1 MDEENSLDYNDLF
14 ESTYNEVMSNKP
26 VTAPKKGTPK
36 TQQQSDA
43 GFAGM
48 LGREGSSV
56 YRGEN
61 TGYGKSVYDKTLN
74 WDADVDPNDIKGS
87 INEHRYNEQSGWT
100 QMAAGIARVGTKA
113 VTEVLKMPGYLG
125 GAVAAIGAEKN
136 QGWDTA
142 VNNWWIKGLN
152 NFNETT
158 INEGILPVYVGKAIK
173 EGNLWDNISSTSFW
187 ATEGADGAGFI
198 ASMFVP
204 GAIFKSIGLGQKI
217 MGATA
222 KTLELASGEQKVS
235 NAVRMLSKLGIKTP
249 EQFDVAG
256 TAIANTFAES
266 AAEAGGAIDN
276 FEKTKDQFFE
286 NYSNIKLAELKQ
298 IDDRRK
304 RGEIDVNEANRLS
317 QEINNKSPEDA
328 FNEQKGRLGRN
339 IFLSNLAILAVPNL
353 VQSKMIW
360 GKAGAKAL
368 NTEVPSLLGKI
379 ANRGKN
385 VGGALVSEGFVEE
398 ASQSTVENLFT
409 DKAKRGELSS
419 SGITNDFNLG
429 ELGKEYINTVSSTDG
444 QKAIFL
450 GGFFGGTMGAYA
462 GAKQDIQD
470 RKVSNTLLGLAKN
483 GVNHFNSV
491 VEKDVYQRDE
501 SGNIVYENNKPQ
513 YDPVKVKEMA
523 SSLNSIEQMSD
534 EFNEAVERGDDDAV
548 KRIKDQ
554 AVNELIAPFISQGEV
569 GLQALR
575 QHLSETSKAEDI
587 QANDKNKDSQK
598 FIESTMKKAA
608 DMQKRY
614 ETYKGFSKP
623 LINLKNDSAE
633 KNDFIDYYNSLADL
647 YVAKEGERHDIKEDL
662 KDLYNKK
669 NELLRQLDNDETISR
684 ELNENYIEGVTEE
697 LYKNVKNYD
706 DPRLQLL
713 QDKITEQEK
722 NLKEVDELIDKDLW
736 DSKKVNE
743 SFDVFV
749 KDRNELRETMKK
761 VKEVQE
767 LLDKV
772 ESAQTLKD
780 LEDLKTDNPAIQD
793 KINRKK
799 ALLEV
804 QKEAKKENTKESS
817 KNRSIKNKTELS
829 DQFDYIADEFDE
841 GDVISLDEDN
851 NYFGLPKDKVS
862 GKEFTVS
869 KVNKE
874 TKNITI
880 KDKDGK
886 LSLTINFDTLVKNLS
901 HNPEGSFST
910 EGGMNSKTVQTS
922 EKEKVPTPKEIVH
935 DSVDAK
941 VITID
946 PATDER
952 YPWVSEAA
960 EEYERL
966 PQDKTGRNVEFQIN
980 DGNIVKTPTTAVPTE
995 NEIKLNELQNLTGV
1009 TNRAFSKSVLEEFDI
1024 PIDKK
1029 YDYASD
1035 ITVDEFFKSKLY
1047 LDNKPRIEDRLSV
1060 YDLSKDDIE
1069 SVELHPMY
1077 SEGRSWFQLN
1087 ALSKGNNYIVG
1098 SIPVELSEKSTKL
1111 GLAKELASK
1120 EYSDFY
1126 KKSKETEPTTPT
1138 TSTTTQKDTSNFKEE
1153 WLQAL
1158 EMIKNKDFSNLE
1170 FLIKHLPIN
1179 VVFNNGGIASLESH
1193 DARFED
1199 KFNRTTR
1206 NIREA
1211 IVMELAKG
1219 TPISAITTTIAGQ
1232 NNGQIQVEDT
1242 VLENSLLDL
1251 YEISGN
1257 KDRITLDNLYIV
1269 DDLGNL
1275 LNGKGQKWA
1284 ASRKLAKGEIYLK
1297 IHTANGTPFPL
1308 KLNVQRVNNLQ
1319 AEALYYLY
1327 QYRFDDIGS
1336 KTKSTLLINTSD
1348 QVQDIIKSNLSKEL
1362 ELFKA
1367 NGKSFEDLTIK
1378 DVIDF
1383 LIWDG
1388 SKSPKSQIRFYDSKL
1403 LVGNKEYT
1411 DDEFGSDESKES
1423 FIRLLTEK
1431 VDDNNRG
1438 KRQHIRF
1445 KDKKGGIK
1453 SLTIDNPNRL
1463 YLDYLLQNNILNTNA
1478 KVNQPTFK
1486 GNTSIYLTPD
1496 AVQVNGKLSE
1506 FNKKIKRNL
1515 FKEVIG
1521 KIDGF
1526 TKKYSDLFKLRLKLT
1541 DDESN
1546 YVDRYNKEYDRVS
1559 TLKGGD
1565 TESLS
1570 KTQSKRNTAKRGNV
1584 IDLVFRDFFMD
1595 TNNHNLDKFVEMFQ
1609 NNLNN
1614 VNKRFGETNEMEFGE
1629 EVIVKLFDTLNSYA
1643 QYFKDKNWKIYS
1655 QGFTVG
1661 GRIGNLG
1668 TNEGRFA
1675 GTTDIIAE
1683 NEIGELFIIDLKTS
1697 TIDRTNLKT
1706 YNEEGTVEDR
1716 YEYAEKDKI
1725 QLNTYAYLAEQ
1736 SAPNANIQGL
1746 FILPIQIKAD
1756 EKSTNSKYTDPN
1768 NISSFNEDM
1777 PLLEVEYEKGAF
1789 HEVLG
1794 VTEDSL
1800 KIKKESTYRKKT
1812 GKFDTSNVSKEEDS
1826 FTERIEE
1833 LEEGKFELAGFLE
1846 SFEQTP
1852 KKPAAKSTKKEDT
1865 FSVQEIIDNNPED
1878 YDVEEFDFSKNEGA
1892 YSSNYVELNGEKYYF
1907 NTKGP
1912 KASRFFIAKK
1922 TSKGYD
1928 LNVDLTLSEL
1938 EQIKKKIVS
1947 IALDQKFTES
1957 SLNKIWNSRLNSVSL
1972 PKASTN
1978 KTQPSQKEVVK
1989 KEPIPAKKVVAA
2001 KKEEMKVN
2009 TINFDKL
2016 TDKEASSALAKLSN
2030 AYIKEFKTTISK
2042 INVRVRGNKNYKQ
2055 GLKELVT
2062 FLEGQEISREAI
2074 ETKCK

>member
-1 MDEENSLDYNDLF
+1 MDKENSLDYNDLF

-26 VTAPKKGTPK
+26 VSKPKKGTPR
-36 TQQQSDA
+36 TQEQSDA

-48 LGREGSSV
+48 LGREGASV

-113 VTEVLKMPGYLG
+113 ATEVLKMPGYLG

-152 NFNETT
+152 NFNET
-158 INEGILPVYVGKAIK
+158 INEEALPVYVGKAIK

-204 GAIFKSIGLGQKI
+204 GAIFKSIGLGEKI

-235 NAVRMLSKLGIKTP
+235 NAVRMLSKLGIRTP

-256 TAIANTFAES
+256 TAIANTLAES

-276 FEKTKDQFFE
+276 FDKTKDQFFE
-286 NYSNIKLAELKQ
+286 NYSNIKLAELKE

-368 NTEVPSLLGKI
+368 NAEVPSLLGKI

-385 VGGALVSEGFVEE
+385 VGKAVVSEGFVEE

-409 DKAKRGELSS
+409 DKAKRGELGS

-429 ELGKEYINTVSSTDG
+429 ELGREYINTVSSTDG

-450 GGFFGGTMGAYA
+450 GGFFGGTMGAYQ

-501 SGNIVYENNKPQ
+501 NGNIIYNYNNKPQ

-534 EFNEAVERGDDDAV
+534 EFNEAVEKGDDDAV
-548 KRIKDQ
+548 KRIKNQ
-554 AVNELIAPFISQGEV
+554 AVNELITPFISQGEV

-575 QHLSETSKAEDI
+575 QHLNETSKAEDI

-662 KDLYNKK
+662 KDLNSKK
-669 NELLRQLDNDETISR
+669 TELLRQLDNDESISR
-684 ELNENYIEGVTEE
+684 KLNENYVEGVTEE

-736 DSKKVNE
+736 DPKKVNE

-749 KDRNELRETMKK
+749 KDRNEVRETMKK

-780 LEDLKTDNPAIQD
+780 LDDLKTDNPAIQD
-793 KINRKK
+793 KINRKR

-804 QKEAKKENTKESS
+804 QKEGKKEDIKQSS
-817 KNRSIKNKTELS
+817 KNKSITNRKELS

-841 GDVISLDEDN
+841 GDVITLDEDN

-886 LSLTINFDTLVKNLS
+886 VSLTINFDTLVKHLS
-901 HNPEGSFST
+901 HNPEGNFST
-910 EGGMNSKTVQTS
+910 EGGMNSKTVQTA
-922 EKEKVPTPKEIVH
+922 EKITSSKDIVH

-966 PQDKTGRNVEFQIN
+966 PQDKKGKNVEFQIN
-980 DGNIVKTPTTAVPTE
+980 DGNIVKTPTTAVSTE

-1029 YDYASD
+1029 YDFASD

-1047 LDNKPRIEDRLSV
+1047 LDNKSRIEDRLSV
-1060 YDLSKDDIE
+1060 YDLLKDDIE

-1098 SIPVELSEKSTKL
+1098 SIPIELSEKSTKL

-1120 EYSDFY
+1120 EYDDFY
-1126 KKSKETEPTTPT
+1126 KKSKETETTTPV

-1179 VVFNNGGIASLESH
+1179 VIFNNGGVASLESH

-1232 NNGQIQVEDT
+1232 NNGEIQVEET

-1257 KDRITLDNLYIV
+1257 KDRISLDNLYIV

-1348 QVQDIIKSNLSKEL
+1348 EVQDIIKSNLSKEL

-1378 DVIDF
+1378 DVIDL

-1388 SKSPKSQIRFYDSKL
+1388 SKSPKSQIRFYDGKL

-1411 DDEFGSDESKES
+1411 DDEFGSDESKQS
-1423 FIRLLTEK
+1423 FIAAMTSM
-1431 VDDNNRG
+1431 

-1506 FNKKIKRNL
+1506 FNKKIKRNV

-1609 NNLNN
+1609 LNVDQ
-1614 VNKRFGETNEMEFGE
+1614 VNTRFPESNDMEFGE
-1629 EVIVKLFDTLNSYA
+1629 DVIVKLFDTLNSYA

-1675 GTTDIIAE
+1675 GTTDMIAE

-1706 YNEEGTVEDR
+1706 YNEDGTSDDK
-1716 YEYAEKDKI
+1716 YGYAEKDKI

-1736 SAPNANIQGL
+1736 SAPNTNIQGL

-1756 EKSTNSKYTDPN
+1756 EKSTNSKYTDAD

-1777 PLLEVEYEKGAF
+1777 PLLEVEYEKGSF
-1789 HEVLG
+1789 HDVLG
-1794 VTEDSL
+1794 LKEDDL
-1800 KIKKESTYRKKT
+1800 KIKKQSTYKKKS
-1812 GKFDTSNVSKEEDS
+1812 GKFNVSTVSKEEDS
-1826 FTERIEE
+1826 FTEKIEE
-1833 LEEGKFELAGFLE
+1833 LEEGKFELSSFLD
-1846 SFEQTP
+1846 SFETTP
-1852 KKPAAKSTKKEDT
+1852 KQTVEPSKKENT
-1865 FSVQEIIDNNPED
+1865 FNVQDVVTNNPED
-1878 YDVEEFDFSKNEGA
+1878 YDVEEFDFSKNENA
-1892 YSSNYVELNGEKYYF
+1892 YTSNYVELNGEKYYF
-1907 NTKGP
+1907 NANGP

-1922 TSKGYD
+1922 TSNGYD

-1938 EQIKKKIVS
+1938 EQIKKKIVAT
-1947 IALDQKFTES
+1947 ALDQKFTES
-1957 SLNKIWNSRLNSVSL
+1957 FLNKVWNSRLNSVSL
-1972 PKASTN
+1972 PKVTAT
-1978 KTQPSQKEVVK
+1978 KKEETKAPVKKEVV
-1989 KEPIPAKKVVAA
+1989 PAKKVVAA

-2009 TINFDKL
+2009 TINFDKMS
-2016 TDKEASSALAKLSN
+2016 DVEASKALAKLSN
-2030 AYIKEFKTTISK
+2030 AYVKQFASTIGK
-2042 INVRVRGNKNYKQ
+2042 INLKVRGTKNYKQ
-2055 GLKELVT
+2055 SLKELVT
-2062 FLEGQEISREAI
+2062 FLEGQKISREAI